1 MPAVYPF
8 RAVHFAD
15 AATERLNSL
24 IAPPYDVLD
33 EAAKEHLLS
42 QDSENVVGID
52 LPHLPAKELGPSEVY
67 QQAAE
72 TYHRWLAEGTLRR
85 CARPTMFVYRQTY
98 DFDGTTYSRSGM
110 ACTLDVL
117 PFGPRK
123 GGGILP
129 HEQTFSGPKA
139 DRLALMQAT
148 KAQLSPIFALH
159 EDAEG
164 TATALLQK
172 VSASRRA
179 DHRAAMGD
187 GVVHEV
193 WLVDD
198 APTLKAYRQA
208 LAGED
213 AFIADGHHRYN
224 TALNYLAGLEAA
236 GEVPTEHPA
245 RHCMMVL
252 VSMSD
257 PGLVIGPTHR
267 VLGGMADYSLEAFLI
282 AAEEHLTMA
291 EHTGGVETLEA
302 AMAARSGDHR
312 NVLGLYDF
320 ESGRTFVAIP
330 TADDPLA
337 RTCGDHH
344 PDWRG
349 LDVALVQHLVVEG
362 LCQPRLN
369 GGKPVLWAFPHSI
382 EEVLALGSSQEK
394 DSGGGG
400 TFTSQLAVILRP
412 TPLKAVRAV
421 SRAGELMPQKSTF
434 FTPKMATGLFLNPLD

>member
-1 MPAVYPF
+1 MPAVHPF

-15 AATERLNSL
+15 AATGRLNRL

-33 EAAKEHLLS
+33 VAAKKQLLLK
-42 QDSENVVGID
+42 DADNIVEID
-52 LPHLPAKELGPSEVY
+52 LPHLPAKELGPAEVY
-67 QQAAE
+67 QQAAA
-72 TYHRWLAEGTLRR
+72 TYHRWLADGTLVR
-85 CARPTMFVYRQTY
+85 CPKPTMFVYRQTY
-98 DFDGTTYSRSGM
+98 DFGGTIYGRSGM

-117 PFGPRK
+117 PFGPRP

-148 KAQLSPIFALH
+148 EAQLSPIFALH
-159 EDAEG
+159 EDAAG

-172 VSASRRA
+172 VSASQPA

-187 GVVHEV
+187 GVLHEV

-198 APTLKAYRQA
+198 TATLQAYRES

-224 TALNYLAGLEAA
+224 TALNYLAALEAA
-236 GEVPTEHPA
+236 GDVPAEHPA
-245 RHCMMVL
+245 RRCMMVL

-267 VLGGMADYSLEAFLI
+267 VLGGMKDYSLEAFL
-282 AAEEHLTMA
+282 AAAADHLETVEHC
-291 EHTGGVETLEA
+291 GGLETLEK
-302 AMAARSGDHR
+302 AMAARAGDHK
-312 NVLGLYDF
+312 NILGLYDYR
-320 ESGRTFVAIP
+320 SQRTYVAMP
-330 TADDPLA
+330 TTKDPLA
-337 RTCGDHH
+337 RICGDHH

-349 LDVALVQHLVVEG
+349 LDVALIQHLVVEE

-369 GGKPVLWAFPHSI
+369 GGEPVLWAFPHSI
-382 EEVLALGSSQEK
+382 EEVLAMRSSQEK

-400 TFTSQLAVILRP
+400 AFTPQLAVIVRP
-412 TPLKAVRAV
+412 TPLEAVRAV

-434 FTPKMATGLFLNPLD
+434 FTPKMATGLFLNPLR